1 MKSGMKKAV
10 KKTLA
15 VMDKQRRYRDRH
27 PACDCTCIS
36 HSQSRVELVP
46 NVDASPDGDWIQCCC
61 ENCLDCDGKPQR
73 CATYVHRVLLLFRPV
88 LAGNR
93 TVYCNDC
100 VPLRKMS
107 TSPSTMT
114 SGR

>member
-36 HSQSRVELVP
+36 DQGRVELVP
-46 NVDASPDGDWIQCCC
+46 NVDASPDGDWIQCSC
-61 ENCLDCDGKPQR
+61 ENCLDCDGKPRR
-73 CATYVHRVLLLFRPV
+73 CGTYVHRVLLLFRPV

-100 VPLRKMS
+100 VPLRKTS
-107 TSPSTMT
+107 T
-114 SGR
+114 